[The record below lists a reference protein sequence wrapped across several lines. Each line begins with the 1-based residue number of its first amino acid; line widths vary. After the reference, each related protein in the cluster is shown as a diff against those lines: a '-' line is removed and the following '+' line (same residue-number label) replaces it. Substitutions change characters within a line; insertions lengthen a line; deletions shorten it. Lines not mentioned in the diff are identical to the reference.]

1 MLNIPK
7 HTDIH
12 NTTHN
17 IVFTGLIVILLAN
30 ILTSS
35 LFEEQQHL
43 LSFGGIH
50 SSTQSLYKRIVNE
63 QQA

>member
-35 LFEEQQHL
+35 LFEEQQNL
-43 LSFGGIH
+43 LSLQEAFTVQLSH
-50 SSTQSLYKRIVNE
+50 CTNE
-63 QQA
+63 S